1 MNLAWAFAILDRLTL
16 LIKARIAAKAA
27 GELPAGEAIVKEIDK
42 DIEEIKNVH

>member
-1 MNLAWAFAILDRLTL
+1 MNFAWAFALLDRLTI

-27 GELPAGEAIVKEIDK
+27 AELAPGEAIVKEIDK